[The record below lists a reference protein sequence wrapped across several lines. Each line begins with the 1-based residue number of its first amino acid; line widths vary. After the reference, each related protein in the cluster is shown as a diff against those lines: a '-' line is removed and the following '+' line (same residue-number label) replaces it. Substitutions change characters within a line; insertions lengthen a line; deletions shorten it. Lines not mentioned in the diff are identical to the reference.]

1 MQHFKNIEDMLSNQ
15 FEKDEEKD
23 SLGNPIHT
31 TGNPIPEDEY
41 LKEKTHSI
49 TNKIKNIYEKSI
61 RKNQYKENGQAYLT
75 KEGEEICYR
84 SLFSQD
90 TQTLDNDARAGEVWE
105 KANNPQAGFNRLNN
119 LQEGEFAYIEN
130 RYIQTGMFDFTSRG
144 NGKINSTDDV
154 AFIFRKLESQA
165 VEHIFAVYVDK
176 DKNPVVQ
183 WLSMGGTASAVM
195 DIKLCADAAER
206 FQAKEIYFVHNHPSG
221 NLQESK
227 EDRNVL
233 QKLTNAFATFGISIH
248 GIIINL
254 NSGHYSIFREDGV
267 NIKTHIR
274 GDFTEQHRVPI
285 LSFSERAFLKSPL
298 DTKIRTS
305 KDVAQFLSQQRF
317 SLEDKSGYLL
327 LDTTQHI
334 IGNFFATKKRLKQ
347 ATKEAALLASRYGAT
362 KLIAYTNTANTEKS
376 AYYRGLRDNL
386 DDFNI
391 ALLDAIQVDPSELA
405 IQTYYSYVSLA
416 DEGWRFNVEEKS
428 QNYPTHSSQSEP
440 QEHAKVI
447 NGLPDSFYRLYA
459 THNGQTKQELEKNIT
474 DDLQENKGENLLGYL
489 KEHLE
494 ESKWNYEQSRTDET
508 AGMISRAENYIK
520 SNGLNKSNTQKESPT
535 PTELELKV
543 LDNIVNSDYQSFRL
557 DNPLIANSP
566 VWSFSVTNETKE
578 LAGALGSCVKK
589 GWAASS
595 TDAGDKEEK
604 ACCWL
609 TEAGRTVLLQN
620 NLKIEHA
627 INLIIGQL
635 KLFTDATAV
644 PDKKRAYT
652 TLVRNERYEIGTTD
666 LDTKGV
672 TETGIEIPAT
682 TYEEAKRITDR
693 VNKAFFPNNTIADNL
708 MIVAGTMSGESLA
721 KEQAENYIPGIDAYN
736 INEIKNNYSSSLKLN
751 TMEQKNFD
759 YLNNQLF
766 YHGFG
771 NELSEALKE
780 KMSTGKES
788 FELTVTKSFWT
799 PEDFSN
805 PKETAHNKNDV
816 AYTLHFSKSKEG
828 DMYFLNSYTAQLP
841 YKEQA
846 ENTFYFNGG
855 KSFTAKEAYNM
866 LEGRAVYK
874 ELVSQTGESY
884 HAWVM
889 LGDPDENGKRKMVM
903 YHDKYGFNIEEAL
916 DKLTLVKGAP
926 EDKER
931 LITSL
936 KKGNI
941 QTVLLK
947 GANDNPEWGFI
958 VANPKGWRID
968 IYNDKGRMLAH
979 VQGGQEKSQNNK
991 VSGNTQ
997 LSEASQSYASIKR

>member
-1 MQHFKNIEDMLSNQ
+1 MLSNQ
-15 FEKDEEKD
+15 FEKDGEKD
-23 SLGNPIHT
+23 EQGEPILA
-31 TGNPIPEDEY
+31 TGKPITEEEY
-41 LKEKTHSI
+41 LKEKANSI
-49 TNKIKNIYEKSI
+49 TTKIKNIYEKST
-61 RKNQYKENGQAYLT
+61 RENQSQENGQTYLT
-75 KEGEEICYR
+75 KAGEEISYQ

-90 TQTLDNDARAGEVWE
+90 TQTLDNEARDGEVWE
-105 KANNPQAGFNRLNN
+105 KANNPQAEFNRLNN
-119 LQEGEFAYIEN
+119 LQEGEFASIEN

-206 FQAKEIYFVHNHPSG
+206 FEAKEIYFVHNHPSG

-227 EDRNVL
+227 EDRNIL
-233 QKLTNAFATFGISIH
+233 KKLTNAFATFDISIH

-254 NSGHYSIFREDGV
+254 NSGHYSIFTEDEV
-267 NIKTHIR
+267 NVQTHIQ
-274 GDFTEQHRVPI
+274 GDLTEQRRVPI
-285 LSFSERAFLKSPL
+285 LSFSERAFLESPL
-298 DTKIRTS
+298 DTKIRKS

-327 LDTTQHI
+327 LDTAQHI
-334 IGNFFATKKRLKQ
+334 IGNFFATQKELKQ

-376 AYYRGLRDNL
+376 AYFRGLRDNL

-391 ALLDAIQVDPSELA
+391 ALLDAIKVDPSELA
-405 IQTYYSYVSLA
+405 IQTYYTYVSLA

-428 QNYPTHSSQSEP
+428 QDYLTHPFQSQS
-440 QEHAKVI
+440 QEHTKLI
-447 NGLPDSFYRLYA
+447 NGLTDFIYGLYI
-459 THNGQTKQELEKNIT
+459 THNGMTKEELKKNIT

-489 KEHLE
+489 KEHLG
-494 ESKWNYEQSRTDET
+494 ESKWNYEQSHTDKT
-508 AGMISRAENYIK
+508 ARMIEMVENFLKNEYSYLINSK
-520 SNGLNKSNTQKESPT
+520 GQTT
-535 PTELELKV
+535 P
-543 LDNIVNSDYQSFRL
+543 
-557 DNPLIANSP
+557 
-566 VWSFSVTNETKE
+566 SVT
-578 LAGALGSCVKK
+578 
-589 GWAASS
+589 
-595 TDAGDKEEK
+595 
-604 ACCWL
+604 
-609 TEAGRTVLLQN
+609 
-620 NLKIEHA
+620 H
-627 INLIIGQL
+627 
-635 KLFTDATAV
+635 
-644 PDKKRAYT
+644 
-652 TLVRNERYEIGTTD
+652 
-666 LDTKGV
+666 
-672 TETGIEIPAT
+672 
-682 TYEEAKRITDR
+682 
-693 VNKAFFPNNTIADNL
+693 
-708 MIVAGTMSGESLA
+708 
-721 KEQAENYIPGIDAYN
+721 
-736 INEIKNNYSSSLKLN
+736 EIKNNYSSSLKLN

-780 KMSTGKES
+780 RMNSKEES
-788 FELTVTKSFWT
+788 FELTVTKSFWS

-805 PKETAHNKNDV
+805 PMETAHNKNDV
-816 AYTLHFSKSKEG
+816 TYTLHFSKSKEG

-889 LGDPDENGKRKMVM
+889 LGDPDEDGKRKMVM
-903 YHDKYGFNIEEAL
+903 YHDKYGFNIEEVL
-916 DKLTLVKGAP
+916 DKLNLVKDSP
-926 EDKER
+926 ESKER
-931 LITSL
+931 IIASL

-947 GANDNPEWGFI
+947 GANDKPEWEFI

-979 VQGGQEKSQNNK
+979 VQGGQEKSQSNK